1 MQKVGKRSSQKPDA
15 PISRHTEATVLT
27 RPVASA
33 HEPRAFGVVCN
44 LGEFDAVMELSV
56 GDLDDT
62 KYTTMVSVD
71 LTERDGSPF
80 ITPGATILARHRF
93 DDAIPEIVVTLFR
106 NPFP

>member
-1 MQKVGKRSSQKPDA
+1 
-15 PISRHTEATVLT
+15 
-27 RPVASA
+27 
-33 HEPRAFGVVCN
+33 
-44 LGEFDAVMELSV
+44 MELSV

-62 KYTTMVSVD
+62 RYTTMVSVD

-80 ITPGATILARHRF
+80 ITPGATILAQHRF